1 MKIKNLLV
9 LAFVIIFCFNEVNS
23 NINDK
28 IIAKVG
34 GQVITNFD
42 IINEINTILALSNKP
57 AKKEDFKNLQNIAF
71 DSLKKNLIK
80 KTEIDKYKIEN
91 YNQTDVENYIKNL
104 ENNIG
109 LQNISLEDHFKKFGA
124 NYKFFIE
131 KTINNFKWNTL
142 IYSLYRKELDIDED
156 YIKAEVS
163 AQIKEGNEI
172 IEFNLSEIVIETFQ
186 KSKLSDIEKSINEI
200 GFERTAALYSN
211 SVTSSKGG
219 LIGWINSKS
228 ISSLYTN
235 QINKMEKGQI
245 SQPIEN
251 NNNIVIIKLNDKRI
265 TNQKDINVKSI
276 EQNVINKKKQEK
288 LNIFSNSH
296 FLDLEKKTYIE
307 ING

>member
-1 MKIKNLLV
+1 MKIKNLSFIV
-9 LAFVIIFCFNEVNS
+9 LIIIFYFNNVNS

-28 IIAKVG
+28 IIAKIG
-34 GQVITNFD
+34 NQVITNYD
-42 IINEINTILALSNKP
+42 IINEVNTILALSNKP
-57 AKKEDFKNLQNIAF
+57 AKKEDFKSLQNIAF

-80 KTEIDKYKIEN
+80 KTEIEKFKIKN
-91 YNQTDVENYIKNL
+91 YNKIDVDNYIKNL

-142 IYSLYRKELDIDED
+142 IYSLYRKELDVDED
-156 YIKAEVS
+156 YIKAEVN
-163 AQIKEGNEI
+163 AQIKEGKEI

-186 KSKLSDIEKSINEI
+186 KSKLKEIEKSINEI
-200 GFERTAALYSN
+200 GFERTATLYSS

-228 ISSLYTN
+228 ISPLYTS
-235 QINKMEKGQI
+235 QINKMEKGKI

-251 NNNIVIIKLNDKRI
+251 NNNVVIIKLNDKRI
-265 TNQKDINVKSI
+265 TNQKNINVKNI

>member
-1 MKIKNLLV
+1 MRLIHLS
-9 LAFVIIFCFNEVNS
+9 FIIFILFWFNEVKS

-34 GQVITNFD
+34 NQIITNYD

-57 AKKEDFKNLQNIAF
+57 ANNEDFKNLKNIAF
-71 DSLKKNLIK
+71 DSLKKSLIK
-80 KTEIDKYKIEN
+80 KTEIEKYKIEN
-91 YNQTDVENYIKNL
+91 YNKVDVENYIKKL

-124 NYKFFIE
+124 NYNFFIE

-142 IYSLYRKELDIDED
+142 IYSLYNKQLDVDED
-156 YIKAEVS
+156 YIKAKVNS
-163 AQIKEGNEI
+163 QIKEGNEV

-186 KSKLSDIEKSINEI
+186 KSKLIEIEKSINEI

-211 SVTSSKGG
+211 SVTASKEG

-228 ISSLYTN
+228 ISSLYIN
-235 QINKMEKGQI
+235 EINKMKKGQI
-245 SQPIEN
+245 SQPIVN
-251 NNNIVIIKLNDKRI
+251 ISNIVIIKLNDKRI
-265 TNQKDINVKSI
+265 TNQKNINVKSI

-296 FLDLEKKTYIE
+296 LLDLEKKIYIE
-307 ING
+307 LNG

>member
-1 MKIKNLLV
+1 M
-9 LAFVIIFCFNEVNS
+9 
-23 NINDK
+23 
-28 IIAKVG
+28 
-34 GQVITNFD
+34 
-42 IINEINTILALSNKP
+42 
-57 AKKEDFKNLQNIAF
+57 
-71 DSLKKNLIK
+71 NLISQK
-80 KTEIDKYKIEN
+80 LLLK
-91 YNQTDVENYIKNL
+91 L
-104 ENNIG
+104 
-109 LQNISLEDHFKKFGA
+109 FK
-124 NYKFFIE
+124 
-131 KTINNFKWNTL
+131 
-142 IYSLYRKELDIDED
+142 
-156 YIKAEVS
+156 
-163 AQIKEGNEI
+163 
-172 IEFNLSEIVIETFQ
+172 

-276 EQNVINKKKQEK
+276 EQNVINKKTRE

-296 FLDLEKKTYIE
+296 FLDLEKKHILR
-307 ING
+307 